1 MIKTYVHSRFYNPFV
16 PIFLNCKMSCFIS
29 EVINVFYT
37 KPIRWRM
44 SFDWHV
50 SLLNMTYYTIMA
62 YVKSLYDKLLHRG
75 KVILLEVCRFAFS
88 LRSVL
93 CVFGFA
99 LYRFDE
105 LNTLKLN
112 FDRVISLITIPL
124 LFIKYLTYILK
135 LNTCYIIL

>member
-16 PIFLNCKMSCFIS
+16 PIFLNCKMPCFIS

-37 KPIRWRM
+37 KPLRWRM

-50 SLLNMTYYTIMA
+50 SLINMTYYTIMT
-62 YVKSLYDKLLHRG
+62 YVKSLYHKLLHRG
-75 KVILLEVCRFAFS
+75 KVILLEVCRFAFA

-93 CVFGFA
+93 CVFGFVSITCA

-112 FDRVISLITIPL
+112 FDRVVSLITIPF
-124 LFIKYLTYILK
+124 LFI
-135 LNTCYIIL
+135 